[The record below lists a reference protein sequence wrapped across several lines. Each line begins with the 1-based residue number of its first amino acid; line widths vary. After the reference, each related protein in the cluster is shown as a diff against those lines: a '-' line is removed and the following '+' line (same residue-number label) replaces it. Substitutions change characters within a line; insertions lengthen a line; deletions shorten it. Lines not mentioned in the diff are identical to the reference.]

1 MFPIHRREAHMIT
14 LEEILKKDES
24 EYMLPASTKERIFA
38 NILEQIYNIAI
49 SEESLLG
56 QAIKNK
62 G

>member
-1 MFPIHRREAHMIT
+1 MIT